1 MTEDARECVE
11 QPAVDSLEHRALHDF
26 GYFGHFLHVHAGGR
40 SGKQHILTKLY
51 YQDGHLTQRELLEAS
66 CISSAALS
74 EVLSKLEGEGLI
86 ERSRSERDKRQLDI
100 RLTKEGQA
108 RAERLAREKAQFER
122 NCLAI
127 LTEEEK
133 NDLVAML
140 DRIREHWDEIE
151 GEKAQCGRN

>member
-1 MTEDARECVE
+1 MTEEARTCVE
-11 QPAVDSLEHRALHDF
+11 QPAIDSLERRALHDF

-40 SGKQHILTKLY
+40 SGKQHVLTKLY
-51 YQDGHLTQRELLEAS
+51 FRDGHLTQRELLEAS

-100 RLTKEGQA
+100 RLTKAGRT

-122 NCLAI
+122 DCLAI

-133 NDLVAML
+133 NDLVTML
-140 DRIREHWDEIE
+140 DRIREHWDELE
-151 GEKAQCGRN
+151 GEKGQCNKS